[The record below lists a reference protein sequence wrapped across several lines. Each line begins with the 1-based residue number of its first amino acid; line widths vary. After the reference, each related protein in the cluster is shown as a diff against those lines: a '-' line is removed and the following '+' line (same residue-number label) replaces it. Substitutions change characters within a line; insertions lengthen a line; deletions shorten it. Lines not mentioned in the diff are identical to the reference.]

1 MPTSRKI
8 IITFNITKNK
18 FAHYN
23 PKPITIEFNSI
34 TEAEEKLGIDK
45 SSIHKMLEVDREL
58 EGIIAIIE
66 GTMGFQKNV
75 SGLEDN
81 MSKSEK
87 KALEKQQLAEHLEK
101 TSNYCKKHKVFYIKT
116 LAQCPLCTLDEKKKN
131 FKML

>member
-1 MPTSRKI
+1 MPTPRKI
-8 IITFNITKNK
+8 IITFNITKNQ

-58 EGIIAIIE
+58 EGILAIIE
-66 GTMGFQKNV
+66 GTMGFQKNND
-75 SGLEDN
+75 DN
-81 MSKSEK
+81 LSKSEK
-87 KALEKQQLAEHLEK
+87 KALERQQLAEHLEK
-101 TSNYCKKHKVFYIKT
+101 TSNYCKKHKVFYIKE